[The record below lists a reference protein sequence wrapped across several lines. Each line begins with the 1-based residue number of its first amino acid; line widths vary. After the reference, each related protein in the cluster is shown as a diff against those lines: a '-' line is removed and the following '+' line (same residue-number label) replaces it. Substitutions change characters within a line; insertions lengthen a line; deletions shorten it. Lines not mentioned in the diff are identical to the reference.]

1 MKKCIKNLFNL
12 LIIRPGNFIALSM
25 LYVFL
30 TCSCGLFFGFSANAL
45 QLTDGTTQSVSSG
58 YINLC
63 RTDNSCFRQINGTVN
78 DPDIVFTNIPVL
90 TTVTHFHLSL
100 SNYIPANAI
109 FTFQVLYGVVAAD
122 SANFP
127 GYEYYG
133 LASGSGWTLLDE
145 TCTSPST
152 NYLYQGNN
160 GTRLI
165 YEATLS
171 CQYTGYTNVRL
182 TSIDSLVNSNIIM
195 FKNTNTSSSGNIDSR
210 IYMSPISSRTINWN
224 GLTQDDRDWLED
236 VLENTNTDVSSIISA
251 VDSQTTTLNN
261 SINNLRSDT
270 QAQTDAIEEGNEDAQ
285 SRWEAD
291 KEEEAEREESGSDD
305 ANSLLSIFQ
314 FNLINPFE
322 PIFDSFTNNQCVQ
335 IPTIASWLHLSSSQY
350 CSWWP
355 QSIRDVLTP
364 VFGLFSTML
373 VFGFIISWLRGGSS
387 SQIPTGEK
395 GIIYKPKS

>member
-12 LIIRPGNFIALSM
+12 LTTRPGNFIVSST

-30 TCSCGLFFGFSANAL
+30 TCSCGLFFGFSASAL

-133 LASGSGWTLLDE
+133 LASGSGWTLLNE

-236 VLENTNTDVSSIISA
+236 VLENTSTDVSSVVSA
-251 VDSQTTTLNN
+251 VESQTTTLNN

-291 KEEEAEREESGSDD
+291 KAEEAEREEAASDD
-305 ANSLLSIFQ
+305 ADAVKSVFRFEIR
-314 FNLINPFE
+314 NPFMGLLGL
-322 PIFDSFTNNQCVQ
+322 FTNNCPAN
-335 IPTIASWLHLSSSQY
+335 IPTIASMINLESSVY
-350 CSWWP
+350 PCWFP
-355 QSIRDVLTP
+355 QSIRSILTP
-364 VFGLFSTML
+364 VFGISSAVLL
-373 VFGFIISWLRGGSS
+373 FGFIVRGFLRKGNFSGG
-387 SQIPTGEK
+387 IE
-395 GIIYKPKS
+395 I